1 MWNSS
6 KKNFYFC
13 TPCYSQNYYSFI
25 STTQKPSNL
34 ISFDECAPKIRWQ
47 KVFQHANEFSWFEQK
62 IYVTRKNKFNRTTEK
77 CTFSSIPSHKINGK
91 IDRIRN
97 GYNIFEKKAQHINR
111 NRSES
116 DPKNQMCAI
125 HTRRDLNW
133 IESRYTIEWR
143 PNKLR
148 TSNLIVRANALLLHR
163 WINPWFHQRHG
174 EAYTRSYTHRWCLPI
189 HRNVPF
195 SAVIVYTHLLL

>member
-6 KKNFYFC
+6 KKTSIFARRAIHKTITHLYPPHKNRVIWYPLMNALQKFDGKKYF
-13 TPCYSQNYYSFI
+13 
-25 STTQKPSNL
+25 STQMNSVDLNK
-34 ISFDECAPKIRWQ
+34 
-47 KVFQHANEFSWFEQK
+47 K

-133 IESRYTIEWR
+133 IESRYTIQWR

-195 SAVIVYTHLLL
+195 SAVIVYTHLSL